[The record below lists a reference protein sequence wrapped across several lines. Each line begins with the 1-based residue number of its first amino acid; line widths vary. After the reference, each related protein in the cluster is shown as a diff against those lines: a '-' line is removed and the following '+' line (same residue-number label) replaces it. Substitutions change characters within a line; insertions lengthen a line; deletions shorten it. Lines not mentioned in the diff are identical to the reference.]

1 MKKKNITLN
10 KKLFLDK
17 ATLVELNKDAA
28 AQIGGG
34 QAIGGTVKPPL
45 GTGTGCAC
53 AVNTCGIVVCRGMD
67 PNFDL
72 AAG

>member
-17 ATLVELNKDAA
+17 ATIVELNKDAA

-34 QAIGGTVKPPL
+34 KAIGGTVKPPI
-45 GTGTGCAC
+45 GTGTVCEY
-53 AVNTCGIVVCRGMD
+53 AVNTCGIVVCRPLD
-67 PNFDL
+67 TDLSL
-72 AAG
+72 AAF